1 MAASNVE
8 LHVDEGHAEL
18 VGDLIAAQARTGG
31 SIVLTGGTT
40 PAPAYRR
47 AAAVQPDWSAVTV
60 WFGDERCV
68 PPDDPRSNY
77 LLARDNLLDLLER
90 PPHTVHRIRGE
101 LQPADAAGELDRA
114 LHGAVLDLLLLG
126 LGPDGHVASLF
137 PGSPQLEIEDHL
149 ATSGPAGLEPWV
161 DRVTMTMPALLS
173 ARRIVVH
180 VEGAAKADAVAGA
193 FGGEISRE
201 FPASLLR
208 LAPVPVEVWSDAAA
222 AAKIRA

>member
-1 MAASNVE
+1 VAAANVE
-8 LHVDEGHAEL
+8 LHVAENHADL
-18 VGDLIAAQARTGG
+18 VGDLIAEQARAGG

-47 AAAVQPDWSAVTV
+47 AASVQPDWSSVTV

-68 PPDDPRSNY
+68 PPDDERSNY
-77 LLARDNLLDLLER
+77 LLAKHNLLDLLER
-90 PPHTVHRIRGE
+90 QPNTVHRIRGE

-114 LHGAVLDLLLLG
+114 LHSAELDLLLLG

-137 PGSPQLEIEDHL
+137 PGSPQLDVESHL

-180 VEGAAKADAVAGA
+180 VAGADKADAVAGA
-193 FGGEISRE
+193 FGGGISRE
-201 FPASLLR
+201 IPASLL
-208 LAPVPVEVWSDAAA
+208 LQAPVPVEVWSDEAA
-222 AAKIRA
+222 AAKIRR